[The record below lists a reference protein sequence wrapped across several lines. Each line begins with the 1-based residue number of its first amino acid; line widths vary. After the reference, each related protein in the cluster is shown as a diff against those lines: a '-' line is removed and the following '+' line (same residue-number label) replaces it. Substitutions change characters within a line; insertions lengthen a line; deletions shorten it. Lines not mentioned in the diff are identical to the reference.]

1 MILINGL
8 ECKAKQ
14 TTLPFALLAF
24 SLLFSTLNVNKEI
37 KLKVGPS
44 FDVICKQESFK
55 RKLPLKPGYVKLN
68 YCVTNQKF
76 FLLTKQEN

>member
-24 SLLFSTLNVNKEI
+24 CLLFSTLNVNKEM
-37 KLKVGPS
+37 KLKVGPP
-44 FDVICKQESFK
+44 FDVICKQESFNS
-55 RKLPLKPGYVKLN
+55 RRCHEMYDMRVGIVMMYDIQV
-68 YCVTNQKF
+68 
-76 FLLTKQEN
+76 